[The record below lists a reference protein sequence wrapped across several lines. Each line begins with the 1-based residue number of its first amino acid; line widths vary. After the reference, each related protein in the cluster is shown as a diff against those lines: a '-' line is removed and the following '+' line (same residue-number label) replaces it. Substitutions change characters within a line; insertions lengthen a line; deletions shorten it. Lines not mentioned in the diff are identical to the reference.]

1 MSASTEQR
9 LPALVIASLGVVFGD
24 IGTSPLYA
32 FKEAIAA
39 HGAGGIPPADS
50 LFAVLSMMFWAVTII
65 VSLKYVIVMLRFD
78 YRGEGGALA
87 LLSIALARARSKPRL
102 IGFISALGILAASLF
117 YGDAIITPAI
127 SVLSAVEGIALA
139 APATER
145 LIVPIAL
152 LILVSLFLIQ
162 RRGTAKIG
170 ALFGPVMILWF
181 LVLAALGV
189 RSIVE
194 TPQILGAV
202 NPVHAIGFAI
212 DQPGLTLI
220 LLGAVFLTL
229 TGAEVMYA
237 DLGHFGPRPI
247 RISWFA
253 LVFPCLMLNYFG
265 QGALVLRD
273 PEAVRNPFYLLA
285 PEPLLIPLIVLA
297 TCATVIASQATI
309 SGAFSVTQQASRLNY
324 LPRLKVRYTSE
335 TSRGQIYIPVVN
347 WMLLVAVVLLVLG
360 FRSSSQLAAAYGIAV
375 SGDLLIGT
383 ALLSIT
389 VLLRRQASTAAWLF
403 PAFLVFGALE
413 VVFFISNA
421 SKVAEGGWFPLAV
434 ATVMFAVLS
443 TWRRGTEIVRSR
455 KDASPRSR
463 GDAFALDLSGI
474 QRVPGTAVFFSSGRS
489 GHPTSFLH
497 NLRHNRVAH
506 EQVIFL
512 TVDFVD
518 VPRVPD
524 HDRLEIERGG
534 NGIVRIVASFG
545 FREEPNIALVLSLAR
560 RRGVSMDANDTSYF
574 TSKPVIVS
582 TSRRGVFGW
591 RRSLFGWMLQNSSS
605 TASYFALPPNR
616 VVELGT
622 QVAI

>member
-1 MSASTEQR
+1 MSSPTGQR
-9 LPALVIASLGVVFGD
+9 LPALIIASLGVVFGD

-39 HGAGGIPPADS
+39 HGASGSLPADTV
-50 LFAVLSMMFWAVTII
+50 FAVLSMMFWAVTIL
-65 VSLKYVIVMLRFD
+65 VSLKYVTVMLRFD

-87 LLSIALARARSKPRL
+87 LLSIALTRARSKPWL
-102 IGFISALGILAASLF
+102 IGLVSTLGILEASLF

-127 SVLSAVEGIALA
+127 SVLSAVEGIAIA

-152 LILVSLFLIQ
+152 VILISLFLIQ

-181 LVLAALGV
+181 LVLAVLGV

-194 TPQILGAV
+194 TPEILWAI

-212 DQPGLTLI
+212 EHPGLTLV

-285 PEPLLIPLIVLA
+285 PESLLVPLIMLA

-324 LPRLKVRYTSE
+324 LPRLRVRYTSE

-383 ALLSIT
+383 ALLSVT
-389 VLLRRQASTAAWLF
+389 VLLRRHTATAVWLL
-403 PAFLVFGALE
+403 PALLIFGALE
-413 VVFFISNA
+413 VVFFISNV
-421 SKVAEGGWFPLAV
+421 SKIAEGGWFPLAV

-518 VPRVPD
+518 VPRVSD

-545 FREEPNIALVLSLAR
+545 FREEPDVARVLSLAR
-560 RRGVSMDANDTSYF
+560 RRGVSIDTNDTSYF

>member
-1 MSASTEQR
+1 MNAPAEQR
-9 LPALVIASLGVVFGD
+9 LPALIMASLGVVFGD

-39 HGAGGIPPADS
+39 HGAGGNLPADTP
-50 LFAVLSMMFWAVTII
+50 FAVLSMMFWAVTVI

-102 IGFISALGILAASLF
+102 IWFVSTLGILAASLF

-127 SVLSAVEGIALA
+127 SVLSAVEGIAIA

-152 LILVSLFLIQ
+152 LILISLFLIQ
-162 RRGTAKIG
+162 RRGTARIG

-181 LVLAALGV
+181 LVIAALGV
-189 RSIVE
+189 RSIIE
-194 TPQILGAV
+194 TPQILGAI
-202 NPVHAIGFAI
+202 NPMHAIGFAI
-212 DQPGLTLI
+212 NHPGLTLI
-220 LLGAVFLTL
+220 SLGAVFLTL

-237 DLGHFGPRPI
+237 DLGHFGLRPI

-273 PEAVRNPFYLLA
+273 PGAARNPFYLLA
-285 PEPLLIPLIVLA
+285 PEPLLLPLIVLA

-347 WMLLVAVVLLVLG
+347 WMLLMAVVLLVLS

-383 ALLSIT
+383 ALLSVT
-389 VLLRRQASTAAWLF
+389 VLLRRQAAKAAWLL

-413 VVFFISNA
+413 IVFFISNA
-421 SKVAEGGWFPLAV
+421 SKINDGGWLPLAV
-434 ATVMFAVLS
+434 AAVMFSVLS

-518 VPRVPD
+518 LPRVSD

-545 FREEPNIALVLSLAR
+545 FREEPDIALILSLAR
-560 RRGVSMDANDTSYF
+560 RRGVSMDTNDTSYF

-582 TSRRGVFGW
+582 TSQRGVFGW